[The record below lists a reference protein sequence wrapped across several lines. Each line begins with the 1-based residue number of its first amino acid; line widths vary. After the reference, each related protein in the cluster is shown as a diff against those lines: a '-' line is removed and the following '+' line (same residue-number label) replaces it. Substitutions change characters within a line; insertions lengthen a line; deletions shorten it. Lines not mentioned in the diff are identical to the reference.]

1 MTINDLIGIH
11 DLIDIHV
18 LSTYLLNI
26 DVLLYINEVTGI
38 FIN

>member
-1 MTINDLIGIH
+1 MTINDLIVIH
-11 DLIDIHV
+11 DLLNIHV

-26 DVLLYINEVTGI
+26 DVLVYINEVTGI